1 MVQDLE
7 DIKRRLHLGSR
18 APTREMSLRT
28 ALGADVRE
36 NLGAAD
42 TTLDVQ
48 HVVAPTNLRI
58 LPRVLA
64 VHAQRRLDLD
74 LLPLVVD
81 DTARHVVDEPF
92 GFGS

>member
-1 MVQDLE
+1 
-7 DIKRRLHLGSR
+7 
-18 APTREMSLRT
+18 
-28 ALGADVRE
+28 
-36 NLGAAD
+36 
-42 TTLDVQ
+42 
-48 HVVAPTNLRI
+48 
-58 LPRVLA
+58 